1 MNSKRQAK
9 EKRGHVVQIRVCWKR
24 DAYPLYYGSE
34 GDIVTPLYIYYIL
47 LNTFLRYL
55 RLRFSLN

>member
-9 EKRGHVVQIRVCWKR
+9 GKRGHVVQIRVCR
-24 DAYPLYYGSE
+24 LTE

-47 LNTFLRYL
+47 LNAFLRYL